1 MVSQQRATPAFE
13 ARIEAQRKSDIKRAL
28 AAGDLEMA
36 EFLKTVEYVEAT
48 PEDVAVIERYLEDV
62 KNGVQFEAP
71 DTFLEEWRAEE
82 PEFVAML
89 DRLDER
95 FPGWSKLQFRLPED
109 HPEDLEMLRLLE
121 KHEPE
126 AAAMIREDH
135 EALRRL

>member
-1 MVSQQRATPAFE
+1 MVSQQQEASAFE
-13 ARIEAQRKSDIKRAL
+13 ARIEAQRKRDIERAL
-28 AAGDLEMA
+28 AAGDPEMA
-36 EFLKTVEYVEAT
+36 EFLKTVEYVEPT
-48 PEDVAVIERYLEDV
+48 PEDVEVIEQYFEDV

-71 DTFLEEWRAEE
+71 DTYLEEWRAEE

-121 KHEPE
+121 AHEPE

-135 EALRRL
+135 EELRHL

>member
-1 MVSQQRATPAFE
+1 MVSQQRETPTFE
-13 ARIEAQRKSDIKRAL
+13 ARIEAQRKRDIERAL
-28 AAGDLEMA
+28 AAGNLEMA
-36 EFLKTVEYVEAT
+36 EFLKTVEYVEPT
-48 PEDVAVIERYLEDV
+48 PEDVEVIERYLDDV
-62 KNGVQFEAP
+62 KNGVQFEEP
-71 DTFLEEWRAEE
+71 DTYLEEWRAEE

-121 KHEPE
+121 EHEPE

>member
-1 MVSQQRATPAFE
+1 MVSQRQEMSAFE
-13 ARIEAQRKSDIKRAL
+13 ARIEAQRKRDIERAL
-28 AAGDLEMA
+28 AAGNPEMA

-48 PEDVAVIERYLEDV
+48 PEDVEVIEQYFEDV

-71 DTFLEEWRAEE
+71 DTYLEEWRAEE

-121 KHEPE
+121 EHEPE
-126 AAAMIREDH
+126 AAAFVREIHD
-135 EALRRL
+135 ELRLC

>member
-1 MVSQQRATPAFE
+1 MVSQQRETPAFE
-13 ARIEAQRKSDIKRAL
+13 ARIEAQRKRDIERAL
-28 AAGDLEMA
+28 AAGNLEMA
-36 EFLKTVEYVEAT
+36 EFLKTVEYVQPT
-48 PEDVAVIERYLEDV
+48 PEDIEVIERYLEDV
-62 KNGVQFEAP
+62 KNGVPFEEP
-71 DTFLEEWRAEE
+71 DTYLEEWRAEE

-109 HPEDLEMLRLLE
+109 HPGDLEMLRLLE
-121 KHEPE
+121 EHEPE

>member
-1 MVSQQRATPAFE
+1 MVSQQQDTAAFE
-13 ARIEAQRKSDIKRAL
+13 ARIEVQRKRDIERAL

-62 KNGVQFEAP
+62 KKGVQFEAP
-71 DTFLEEWRAEE
+71 DTYLEEWRAEE

-89 DRLDER
+89 ERCDER
-95 FPGWSKLQFRLPED
+95 FPGWWTIKYRLPED

-121 KHEPE
+121 EHEPE
-126 AAAMIREDH
+126 AAAFVREIHD
-135 EALRRL
+135 ELRLC

>member
-1 MVSQQRATPAFE
+1 MVSQQQDTAAFE
-13 ARIEAQRKSDIKRAL
+13 ARIEVQRKRDIERAL

-62 KNGVQFEAP
+62 KNGVQFEAL

-89 DRLDER
+89 ERCDER
-95 FPGWSKLQFRLPED
+95 FPGWWTIKYRLPED

-121 KHEPE
+121 EHEPE
-126 AAAMIREDH
+126 AAAFVREIHD
-135 EALRRL
+135 ELRLC

>member
-1 MVSQQRATPAFE
+1 MVSQRQETSAFE
-13 ARIEAQRKSDIKRAL
+13 QRIEAQRKRDIERAL
-28 AAGDLEMA
+28 AAGNPEMA

-48 PEDVAVIERYLEDV
+48 PEDIEVIERYFEDV

-71 DTFLEEWRAEE
+71 DTYLEEWRAEE

-95 FPGWSKLQFRLPED
+95 FPGWSKIQFRLPED

-121 KHEPE
+121 EHEPE
-126 AAAMIREDH
+126 AAAFVREIHD
-135 EALRRL
+135 ELRLC

>member
-1 MVSQQRATPAFE
+1 MVSQQRETPAFE
-13 ARIEAQRKSDIKRAL
+13 ARIEAQRKRDIERAL
-28 AAGDLEMA
+28 AADNLEMA
-36 EFLKTVEYVEAT
+36 EFLKTVEYVQPT
-48 PEDVAVIERYLEDV
+48 PEDVEVIERYLDDV

-71 DTFLEEWRAEE
+71 DTYLEEWRAEE

-121 KHEPE
+121 EHEPE

-135 EALRRL
+135 EALRRP

>member
-1 MVSQQRATPAFE
+1 MVSQWQDTAAFE
-13 ARIEAQRKSDIKRAL
+13 ARIEVQRKRDIERAL

-62 KNGVQFEAP
+62 KKGVQFEAP

-89 DRLDER
+89 ERCDER
-95 FPGWSKLQFRLPED
+95 FPGWWTIKYRLPED

-121 KHEPE
+121 EHEPE
-126 AAAMIREDH
+126 AAAFVREIHD
-135 EALRRL
+135 ELRLC

>member
-1 MVSQQRATPAFE
+1 MVSQWQDTAAFE
-13 ARIEAQRKSDIKRAL
+13 ARIEVQRKRDIERAL
-28 AAGDLEMA
+28 AAGNLEMA

-62 KNGVQFEAP
+62 KKGVQFEAP

-89 DRLDER
+89 ERCDER
-95 FPGWSKLQFRLPED
+95 FPGWWTIKYRLPED

-121 KHEPE
+121 EHEPE
-126 AAAMIREDH
+126 AAAFVREIHD
-135 EALRRL
+135 ELRLC

>member
-1 MVSQQRATPAFE
+1 MVSQWQDTAAFE
-13 ARIEAQRKSDIKRAL
+13 ARIEVQRKRDIERAL
-28 AAGDLEMA
+28 AAGNLEMA

-71 DTFLEEWRAEE
+71 DTYLEEWRAEE

-89 DRLDER
+89 ERCDER
-95 FPGWSKLQFRLPED
+95 FPGWWTIKYRLPED

-121 KHEPE
+121 EHEPE
-126 AAAMIREDH
+126 AAAFVREIHD
-135 EALRRL
+135 ELRLC

>member
-1 MVSQQRATPAFE
+1 MVSQRQEASAFE
-13 ARIEAQRKSDIKRAL
+13 ARIEAQRKRDIKRAL
-28 AAGDLEMA
+28 AGGDLEMA

-48 PEDVAVIERYLEDV
+48 PEDVEVIEQYFEDV

-71 DTFLEEWRAEE
+71 DTYLEEWRAEE

-121 KHEPE
+121 EHEPE

-135 EALRRL
+135 KELRRL

>member
-13 ARIEAQRKSDIKRAL
+13 ARIEAQRKRDIERAL

-109 HPEDLEMLRLLE
+109 HPEDLKMLRLLE
-121 KHEPE
+121 KYEPE

-135 EALRRL
+135 EALRRP

>member
-13 ARIEAQRKSDIKRAL
+13 ARIEAQRKRDIKRAL

-36 EFLKTVEYVEAT
+36 EFLKIVEYVEAT

-109 HPEDLEMLRLLE
+109 HPEDLKMLRLLE
-121 KHEPE
+121 KYEPE